1 MLLSIVPHAL
11 LGGGNTMSTL
21 WRNQASRI
29 WHLTDAV
36 WRQGLNRRNV
46 GRPAICLDISLQA
59 WGTMACIFKGRL
71 MAATDGKY
79 LPAISRRFTGLC
91 AVGSGVSRGSTSR
104 TVQRDSY
111 REARIGET
119 TSVREQTYSHAICE
133 ADPIWSS
140 ERHGLIEV
148 EGLSRWGDRRT
159 HSGNKQDPV
168 ATIFSRTLMGTT
180 IQ

>member
-59 WGTMACIFKGRL
+59 CGGQWLASSKAGSWLQRTESTYPPYHDGLLAFALLARVSAEDQHLAQFRGTVIVKRALERPHPSESKHTLTQYAKPTRSGHLNDM
-71 MAATDGKY
+71 
-79 LPAISRRFTGLC
+79 
-91 AVGSGVSRGSTSR
+91 GSS
-104 TVQRDSY
+104 
-111 REARIGET
+111 
-119 TSVREQTYSHAICE
+119 
-133 ADPIWSS
+133 
-140 ERHGLIEV
+140 
-148 EGLSRWGDRRT
+148 
-159 HSGNKQDPV
+159 K
-168 ATIFSRTLMGTT
+168 
-180 IQ
+180 